1 MPRHCLSV
9 LLNFAKLCP
18 VMRKATA
25 SERPMTVLLELFTSA
40 DPWKFA
46 FLSLQL
52 LHMNKIF
59 MEPPRPVDSTL
70 AATSMPKG
78 KEIGVISGAYKG
90 KVNILV
96 YLPLALQTERQKH
109 KTKKTMRNT
118 YELF

>member
-9 LLNFAKLCP
+9 LLNFVKSCP
-18 VMRKATA
+18 VMRKPTA
-25 SERPMTVLLELFTSA
+25 SARPMTVLLELSTSA

-52 LHMNKIF
+52 LHTNKIF

-70 AATSMPKG
+70 AATSMLKG
-78 KEIGVISGAYKG
+78 KEIGVICGTYKG

-96 YLPLALQTERQKH
+96 YLPLALQTERQKY
-109 KTKKTMRNT
+109 KRKNTMRNT
-118 YELF
+118 HELF